1 MTDVI
6 NKNNA
11 ETEKILD
18 KNIVLDRNIKL
29 MNEEKEKLKLRIQKI
44 VARKGNYDA

>member
-6 NKNNA
+6 NKTNA

-29 MNEEKEKLKLRIQKI
+29 INEEKEKLKLRI
-44 VARKGNYDA
+44 